1 MNCRGGCRYRGEDN
15 TGLIDG
21 IDPLC
26 DVLSKDL
33 AFELFKENVK
43 ITIQKE
49 EIPDDCFLD
58 FQKVITRKEDFGAV
72 MLSENGGWLFLDVDG
87 YKLVESCIEKKLVS
101 TNDLIVTQY
110 KKFFLRLLNSNVV
123 SLTATNKE

>member
-1 MNCRGGCRYRGEDN
+1 M
-15 TGLIDG
+15 
-21 IDPLC
+21 
-26 DVLSKDL
+26 

-49 EIPDDCFLD
+49 EIPNDCFLD

-87 YKLVESCIEKKLVS
+87 YKLVESCIEKKVS
-101 TNDLIVTQY
+101 IYQ
-110 KKFFLRLLNSNVV
+110 RLNCYPI
-123 SLTATNKE
+123 

>member
-1 MNCRGGCRYRGEDN
+1 MSISGEDN
-15 TGLIDG
+15 TGSIDG
-21 IDPLC
+21 LDPLC

-49 EIPDDCFLD
+49 EIPNDCFLD

-72 MLSENGGWLFLDVDG
+72 MLSENGG
-87 YKLVESCIEKKLVS
+87 
-101 TNDLIVTQY
+101 
-110 KKFFLRLLNSNVV
+110 
-123 SLTATNKE
+123 

>member
-1 MNCRGGCRYRGEDN
+1 M
-15 TGLIDG
+15 
-21 IDPLC
+21 
-26 DVLSKDL
+26 
-33 AFELFKENVK
+33 K

-49 EIPDDCFLD
+49 EIPNDCFLD
-58 FQKVITRKEDFGAV
+58 FRKVITRKEDFGAI

-101 TNDLIVTQY
+101 TNDLTVTKY

-123 SLTATNKE
+123 SLTSTNKE

>member
-1 MNCRGGCRYRGEDN
+1 MV
-15 TGLIDG
+15 LIL
-21 IDPLC
+21 LC

-49 EIPDDCFLD
+49 EIPNDCFLD

-72 MLSENGGWLFLDVDG
+72 MLSENGGWLFLDVDR

-101 TNDLIVTQY
+101 TNDLTVTQY

-123 SLTATNKE
+123 SLTSTNKE